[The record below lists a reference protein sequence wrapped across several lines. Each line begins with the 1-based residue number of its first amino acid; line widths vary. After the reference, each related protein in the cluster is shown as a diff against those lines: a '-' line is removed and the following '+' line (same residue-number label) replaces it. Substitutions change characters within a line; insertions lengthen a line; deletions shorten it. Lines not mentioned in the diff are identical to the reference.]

1 MFICISD
8 IGTVGFTFLF
18 SFCFE
23 TFLHQASHYKESGKL
38 YQWHKLH
45 HKDYP
50 AKRLESDVFLYT
62 TGWLNNMFG
71 FYILLSQ
78 LFIYLVSSSRVF
90 TIFYI
95 QSTGYALFVE
105 HMHQQYHLKYS
116 WWLRFEWF
124 RRLKRNHLLHHIK
137 HDKNYGMFTE
147 VFDKI
152 NGSFQE

>member
-1 MFICISD
+1 MFFEEI
-8 IGTVGFTFLF
+8 GFTFLF
-18 SFCFE
+18 SLFFE

-50 AKRLESDVFLYT
+50 AKMLESEVFMCT

-78 LFIYLVSSSRVF
+78 GFIYLVSSSRVF

-95 QSTGYALFVE
+95 QTTGYAFCVE
-105 HMHQQYHLKYS
+105 YIHQQYHLKNS
-116 WWLRFEWF
+116 WCLRYKWF
-124 RRLKRNHLLHHIK
+124 RRLKHNHLLHHIK
-137 HDKNYGMFTE
+137 HHTNYGMFTN
-147 VFDKI
+147 VVDKL

>member
-8 IGTVGFTFLF
+8 IYTIGFTFLF

-38 YQWHKLH
+38 YHWHKLH

-50 AKRLESDVFLYT
+50 AKRPESDVFLNT
-62 TGWLNNMFG
+62 TGLIDNMFG

-105 HMHQQYHLKYS
+105 YMHQQYHLKHS
-116 WWLRFEWF
+116 RWLRFEWF
-124 RRLKRNHLLHHIK
+124 RRLKQNHLLHHIK